1 VRILKILV
9 MTSVIAS
16 VWILTLGVPRRT
28 GGVWAQLG
36 APPAPLPAPP
46 APPGA
51 APAAGGAAIPG
62 SAALAPAPGSTTL
75 ISHATP
81 TPATRIYNCSCF
93 NTGTRVRWIGQVT
106 ATSFFT
112 ARQSAVNSCVGYTF
126 NRQPSSA
133 YLPPPQFGF
142 FPRRCRRSRLRRRN
156 RPRQTWSA
164 PESRAGCKTRPR
176 CQNAGYA
183 PAIDDYSGELD
194 SAERSAG
201 SGAITLTRPAAGD
214 SNSISARW
222 SQKRPDCNAGHCSPP
237 YNSSPI
243 IGWPIDAR

>member
-62 SAALAPAPGSTTL
+62 AAALAPAPGSTTL
-75 ISHATP
+75 ISRATP

-106 ATSFFT
+106 ATSFYT

-142 FPRRCRRSRLRRRN
+142 FPTPVPPVSAS
-156 RPRQTWSA
+156 QTEPSA
-164 PESRAGCKTRPR
+164 PNLK
-176 CQNAGYA
+176 A
-183 PAIDDYSGELD
+183 PGVSGT
-194 SAERSAG
+194 
-201 SGAITLTRPAAGD
+201 TL
-214 SNSISARW
+214 
-222 SQKRPDCNAGHCSPP
+222 Q
-237 YNSSPI
+237 NSSAVSNC
-243 IGWPIDAR
+243 GLCACD